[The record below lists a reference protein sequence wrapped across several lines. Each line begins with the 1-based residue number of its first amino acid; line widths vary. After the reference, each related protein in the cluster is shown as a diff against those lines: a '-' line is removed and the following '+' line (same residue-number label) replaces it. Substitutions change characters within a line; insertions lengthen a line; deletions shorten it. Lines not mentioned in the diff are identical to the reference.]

1 MGNNIYETPRD
12 KAKWKVQND
21 RQKNQTKNT
30 KEDKNEKLMRLK
42 ERLKNQKKIKGT
54 P

>member
-21 RQKNQTKNT
+21 SKKPQIKGQ

-42 ERLKNQKKIKGT
+42 ERLKKQKT
-54 P
+54 